1 MAASMPGQGTDEG
14 ATQRTAWDD
23 PGTRAAHANLL
34 RRALGL
40 LFVGIVIFGVAAV
53 LMTRSDRRAQE
64 LIDDGDRIDGIVTAF
79 GSSGVRA
86 RRDQLDVRYVVEGVT
101 YDLTIPSARE
111 DYERGQQVVV
121 FFDPD
126 DPSDA
131 TLEGEAPQGGI
142 EYAVS
147 LTGFIGGLLLV
158 PTAIVQLLRAR
169 LRKRVLGAGPW
180 TEAWFTPDQQRTTIW
195 LHPDQRVPAG
205 TLPIVSL
212 RLRHWKPLGMAT
224 GRPVLLRFV
233 RSGGRVAVTPARSG
247 GSLALGTTSPT

>member
-1 MAASMPGQGTDEG
+1 MTASMPGQGVAQSPNQG
-14 ATQRTAWDD
+14 TAWDD
-23 PGTRAAHANLL
+23 PATRAAHTGLV

-40 LFVGIVIFGVAAV
+40 LLVGIVIFGVAAV
-53 LMTRSDRRAQE
+53 FMTRSDRRAQE
-64 LIDDGDRIDGIVTAF
+64 LIETGDRIDGIVTAF
-79 GSSGVRA
+79 GSRGVKA
-86 RRDQLDVRYVVEGVT
+86 RRDQLDVRYVVDDVT

-169 LRKRVLGAGPW
+169 LRRKVLTAGSW

-233 RSGGRVAVTPARSG
+233 RTGGRVAITPARAG
-247 GSLALGTTSPT
+247 GSLALGTTAPT